1 MQNSSVL
8 LLKICLSK
16 YMVGFK
22 SFHHFSFL
30 RMAAT
35 RRQKKVATTGAPF
48 SAGSTPLWE
57 SFSFLIFFL
66 CLFVLL
72 LVRKLSL
79 SSVDNLSLWH
89 LDPEDIFQVK
99 EVKDAKVED
108 KRKEEEAEEEKTVK
122 REGMMVDS
130 DKDVVD
136 LVSFSDI
143 IFVRIILASP
153 L

>member
-1 MQNSSVL
+1 M
-8 LLKICLSK
+8 
-16 YMVGFK
+16 
-22 SFHHFSFL
+22 
-30 RMAAT
+30 T
-35 RRQKKVATTGAPF
+35 
-48 SAGSTPLWE
+48 
-57 SFSFLIFFL
+57 
-66 CLFVLL
+66 
-72 LVRKLSL
+72 
-79 SSVDNLSLWH
+79 VDNLSLWH

-143 IFVRIILASP
+143 IFVRIILAWP